1 MADNE
6 FEYKAVGVRYTRSES
21 ITFQGKQNWIA
32 YKKKGYQIKDWGG
45 GSGDWI
51 AYKKTKIELEVDDG
65 NWVDVTSLVRDYYQ
79 RQKITKSLIDKFVQD
94 LASNNVNYEI
104 LLKAQGNLEKK
115 KQDDERNKIA
125 AEKAKKDALNYESTK
140 KALEKLVLNIENV
153 LSQVS
158 AGTKEELGQLIVE
171 IKGSE
176 VTADNYSNYHRLA
189 VSLIVKERESRR

>member
-45 GSGDWI
+45 GSGNWI
-51 AYKKTKIELEVDDG
+51 TYKKTKIELEIDDS

-115 KQDDERNKIA
+115 NKMMR
-125 AEKAKKDALNYESTK
+125 
-140 KALEKLVLNIENV
+140 
-153 LSQVS
+153 
-158 AGTKEELGQLIVE
+158 E
-171 IKGSE
+171 IKL
-176 VTADNYSNYHRLA
+176 RLKK
-189 VSLIVKERESRR
+189 LKRML

>member
-32 YKKKGYQIKDWGG
+32 YKK
-45 GSGDWI
+45 
-51 AYKKTKIELEVDDG
+51 TKIELEIDDG

-125 AEKAKKDALNYESTK
+125 AEKAKKDARNYESSNQ
-140 KALEKLVLNIENV
+140 ALEKLVLNIE
-153 LSQVS
+153 
-158 AGTKEELGQLIVE
+158 K
-171 IKGSE
+171 
-176 VTADNYSNYHRLA
+176 
-189 VSLIVKERESRR
+189 RE

>member
-32 YKKKGYQIKDWGG
+32 YKK
-45 GSGDWI
+45 
-51 AYKKTKIELEVDDG
+51 TKIELEIDDG

-153 LSQVS
+153 LPQVS
-158 AGTKEELGQLIVE
+158 AGTKEELGQLIV
-171 IKGSE
+171 
-176 VTADNYSNYHRLA
+176 
-189 VSLIVKERESRR
+189 